1 MTPGIRPY
9 AWSYN
14 YGYLLENTPQFKF
27 GNTAVPSHIY
37 GSRVPGDLP
46 ARGSQPG
53 HIEFGIGN
61 CAAFGKVSTEIAFG
75 KIAHGRIRVYIPK
88 GSKMSAHLILGK
100 FTYYHYK
107 PSYIFLGS
115 SGFSDS
121 LNIYLNPRE
130 SC

>member
-1 MTPGIRPY
+1 MGVRD
-9 AWSYN
+9 AN
-14 YGYLLENTPQFKF
+14 GEAL
-27 GNTAVPSHIY
+27 GRH
-37 GSRVPGDLP
+37 RVRADV
-46 ARGSQPG
+46 
-53 HIEFGIGN
+53 
-61 CAAFGKVSTEIAFG
+61 VSTAAAQVCVTCIVV
-75 KIAHGRIRVYIPK
+75 R
-88 GSKMSAHLILGK
+88 AHLILGK